1 MNAMDQVCFLVA
13 KFFDND
19 YCIDKQWE
27 GTNIESSCC
36 KIVDIHSAAI
46 PEMHLARHSRLC
58 FSPSKGVV
66 NFHNIRQ
73 ILHQRHSAIVTVTAS
88 IFST

>member
-58 FSPSKGVV
+58 